1 MSQKYINNPSTQELE
16 RIPGT
21 ENDPL
26 TLGERMILQPELNLM
41 QQTLPGME
49 NLPVTKPES
58 EATKLKEAELLID
71 KANKK
76 TNKQLT
82 DLKHW
87 AQPQTKRKELSYGG
101 YIDKEQRLYENLKVP
116 GYETP
121 QKSNASYKKLKEE
134 DIAEQ
139 KRQLRIAN
147 YTKQQWGIAD
157 KKGKEKGTY
166 YFDTPQGI
174 DHVTKTLKEEANHKL
189 SPKENKDIDILNKE
203 MKLSVLKDEIGGVKK
218 FDNLDKSTYPSDPEQ
233 RRRLKNIDKLEKSL
247 GYNSAEINVPY
258 KKDTRTPNEKKK
270 QNYNIEKK
278 LKNARGPSTWDLIT
292 KTATSWQ
299 DKQDI
304 REIVNKNYKRD
315 PSSIAPEDRKWID
328 KDLIKPVKIEYPEVI
343 LGSEPTTKTTIDIDP
358 RPIDQIV
365 RDLADQRLV
374 REQKDWDQRWGKD
387 GITSL
392 KRPE

>member
-1 MSQKYINNPSTQELE
+1 MKWSNNNGELE
-16 RIPGT
+16 RVPGT

-26 TLGERMILQPELNLM
+26 TLGEKTLLAPELKLMSTELNLN
-41 QQTLPGME
+41 QPPLPGME
-49 NLPVTKPES
+49 SLPVTKTKED
-58 EATKLKEAELLID
+58 KLKEAELLVA

-76 TNKQLT
+76 TVGQLNK
-82 DLKHW
+82 LKNW
-87 AQPQTKRKELSYGG
+87 AQPKRKELSYGG

-121 QKSNASYKKLKEE
+121 EKSNVSYSRLK
-134 DIAEQ
+134 Q
-139 KRQLRIAN
+139 
-147 YTKQQWGIAD
+147 
-157 KKGKEKGTY
+157 KEKGTY
-166 YFDTPQGI
+166 PFDTPQGI
-174 DHVTKTLKEEANHKL
+174 DHVTKIMKEEATHKL
-189 SPKENKDIDILNKE
+189 SPKENKNIDILNKE
-203 MKLSVLKDEIGGVKK
+203 MKLSVLKDEIGGLKK
-218 FDNLDKSTYPSDPEQ
+218 YDNLDRTSYPSDPEQ

-247 GYNSAEINVPY
+247 GYTSPEVNVPY

-270 QNYNIEKK
+270 QNYNIEKR
-278 LKNARGPSTWDLIT
+278 LKNARGPSHWELIT

-315 PSSIAPEDRKWID
+315 PSSIAPEDRKWLD

-343 LGSEPTTKTTIDIDP
+343 LGSEPDTTLTPIRKDD
-358 RPIDQIV
+358 RPIEQIINE
-365 RDLADQRLV
+365 LANDRLV
-374 REQKDWDQRWGKD
+374 REQKDWEQRWGKD

>member
-41 QQTLPGME
+41 EQTLPGME

-58 EATKLKEAELLID
+58 EATKLKDAELLID

-76 TNKQLT
+76 TTKQLT

-121 QKSNASYKKLKEE
+121 QKSNASYKKLK
-134 DIAEQ
+134 Q
-139 KRQLRIAN
+139 
-147 YTKQQWGIAD
+147 
-157 KKGKEKGTY
+157 KEKGTY
-166 YFDTPQGI
+166 FFDTPHGI
-174 DHVTKTLKEEANHKL
+174 DHVTKTLKEEATHKL

-258 KKDTRTPNEKKK
+258 KKDIRTPNEKKK
-270 QNYNIEKK
+270 QNYNIEKR

-315 PSSIAPEDRKWID
+315 PSSIAPEDRKWLD
-328 KDLIKPVKIEYPEVI
+328 KDLIEPVKITEYPEVV
-343 LGSEPTTKTTIDIDP
+343 LGSPPKVPQTTININSKP
-358 RPIDQIV
+358 VEQIV
-365 RDLADQRLV
+365 SELANDRLV
-374 REQKDWDQRWGKD
+374 REQRDWDHRWGKE

>member
-1 MSQKYINNPSTQELE
+1 MSQKYIHNPSTQELE
-16 RIPGT
+16 RTPGT

-41 QQTLPGME
+41 EQTLPGME

-76 TNKQLT
+76 TVGQLT
-82 DLKHW
+82 KLKNW
-87 AQPQTKRKELSYGG
+87 AQPKRKELSYGG
-101 YIDKEQRLYENLKVP
+101 YIDKEQRIYESLKIP

-121 QKSNASYKKLKEE
+121 EKSNASYKKLK
-134 DIAEQ
+134 Q
-139 KRQLRIAN
+139 
-147 YTKQQWGIAD
+147 
-157 KKGKEKGTY
+157 KEKGTY

-189 SPKENKDIDILNKE
+189 NPKEVKDLDILNKE
-203 MKLSVLKDEIGGVKK
+203 MKLSVLKDEIGGLKK
-218 FDNLDKSTYPSDPEQ
+218 FDNLDRTSYPSDPEQ

-247 GYNSAEINVPY
+247 GYNSAEISVPY

-270 QNYNIEKK
+270 LNYNIKK
-278 LKNARGPSTWDLIT
+278 RLKNARGPSTWDLIT

-315 PSSIAPEDRKWID
+315 PSSIAPEDRKWLD
-328 KDLIKPVKIEYPEVI
+328 KDLIKPVKIFDTSKPEYPDVI
-343 LGSEPTTKTTIDIDP
+343 LGTEPTTKTTIDIDT

-374 REQKDWDQRWGKD
+374 REQKDWDQRWGRD
-387 GITSL
+387 GIVSL